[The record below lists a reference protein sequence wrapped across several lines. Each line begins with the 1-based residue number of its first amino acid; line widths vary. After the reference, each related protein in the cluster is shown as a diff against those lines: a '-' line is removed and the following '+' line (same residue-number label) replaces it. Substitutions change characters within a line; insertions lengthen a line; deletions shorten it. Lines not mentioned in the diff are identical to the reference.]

1 MKTFLLFLLLLAP
14 GLPAWAQQTQ
24 TQIIKG
30 TVTDAQSGYPLVG
43 AAVILLNANPVIA
56 SPTDGDGNFRL
67 AGVPLG
73 RQAVQVRYLSYK
85 EQTVPNI
92 VVTAGKEVVV
102 QITLEEQVLQGQEVV
117 ITGEREKGVTRN
129 EFAAVSA
136 RTFNPEETGRFA
148 GSRNDPARMAANFAG
163 VSGANDS
170 RNDIIIRG
178 NSPAGLLWRLDG
190 INIPN
195 PNHYGALG
203 STGGPVSML
212 NYNLLDKSDF
222 ITAAFPAQ
230 YGNAV
235 AGVFDLQMRTGN
247 NQKREYLGQ
256 IGFNGFEL
264 GAEGPL
270 AANSK
275 ASYLANYRYS
285 TLGAFQAVGL
295 ELGTGSATPQYQDA
309 NFKVVLPTEK
319 AGTFSVFGL
328 GGRSRINLL
337 GSKADTTARNF
348 YGDGSYDWY
357 LRYQTGVLGL
367 SHQYYFNPTTYSK
380 ITLAASGTRQT
391 FRGDSLSTES
401 RRPVPLEE
409 ADYRQDKYSAHL
421 LVHKKFNARNTLTT
435 GLILDVYT
443 FDLQNARIVPG
454 SSRAFVSGNGQSPL
468 TQGYTQWLHRFTDN
482 FSFNAGLNAQH
493 LGLNGSLTLEPRLG
507 LKYFLD
513 ARQSLS
519 LGYGHHS
526 QMQPF
531 QAYFTRTTYPNGSSA
546 LTNKNLGFVK
556 SRHLA
561 LSYDYRLR
569 PDLRLKVEAYYQR
582 LHDAA
587 VETRL
592 SSFSMLNAGADFSIP
607 DVDSLVNGGIGRNY
621 GVELTL
627 EKFYSQG
634 YYFLV
639 TTSLF
644 ESKYR
649 GSDGGWRNTAF
660 NGRYVVNGL
669 AGREIKIGRGGR
681 NSLNLDLKGTVAGG
695 RYVTPMDLEKSRLAG
710 EAVYRHEQAF
720 SQQLSDYLRT
730 DVKLSYR
737 MNRTRATH
745 EFSLDLQ
752 NVTNRQNVFTRR
764 YNPRTHT
771 LSTEYQVGFFPI
783 PQYRVLF

>member
-1 MKTFLLFLLLLAP
+1 MKNLLLLFLLLTAA
-14 GLPAWAQQTQ
+14 LPLWAQGP

-30 TVTDAQSGYPLVG
+30 KVTDAQSGYPLIG
-43 AAVILLNANPVIA
+43 ATVILLDSDPILA
-56 SPTDGDGNFRL
+56 SPTDAGGSFRL
-67 AGVPLG
+67 IGVPLG
-73 RQAVQVRYLSYK
+73 RQAVQVRYLGYK
-85 EQTVPNI
+85 EQTLPNI

-102 QITLEEQVLQGQEVV
+102 QISLEEQVLQGQEVV
-117 ITGEREKGVTRN
+117 ITGEREKGSAQN

-136 RTFNPEETGRFA
+136 RTFNPEETARFA

-235 AGVFDLQMRTGN
+235 GGVFDLQMRAGN
-247 NQKREYLGQ
+247 NEKREYLGQ

-264 GAEGPL
+264 GAEGPIT
-270 AANSK
+270 ANSK

-295 ELGTGSATPQYQDA
+295 EIGTGSATPQYQDA

-319 AGTFSVFGL
+319 AGTFSLFGL
-328 GGRSRINLL
+328 GGLSRINLL
-337 GSKADTTARNF
+337 GSEADTTARNF
-348 YGDGSYDWY
+348 YGDDSYDWY
-357 LRYQTGVLGL
+357 LKYQTGVLGL

-380 ITLAASGTRQT
+380 ITLAASGTRQL

-401 RRPVPLEE
+401 RLPVPMEE
-409 ADYRQDKYSAHL
+409 ADYKQNKYSAHL

-435 GLILDVYT
+435 GLILDLYA
-443 FDLQNARIVPG
+443 FDLLNARVVPG
-454 SSRAFVSGNGQSPL
+454 SARAFVSGDGQSLL

-482 FSFNAGLNAQH
+482 FSLNAGLNAQH
-493 LGLNGSLTLEPRLG
+493 LALNGSLALEPRLG

-531 QAYFTRTTYPNGSSA
+531 QAYFIRSTYADGSTA
-546 LTNKNLGFVK
+546 LTNKNLDFVQ

-561 LSYDYRLR
+561 LSYDYRFT
-569 PDLRLKVEAYYQR
+569 PDLRLKVETYYQR
-582 LHDAA
+582 LYGAA
-587 VETRL
+587 VETRP
-592 SSFSMLNAGADFSIP
+592 SSFSMLNAGADFTIP
-607 DVDSLVNGGIGRNY
+607 DLDSLRNGGRGRNY

-634 YYFLV
+634 FYFLL

-644 ESKYR
+644 ESTYR
-649 GSDGGWRNTAF
+649 GSDGVWRNTAF
-660 NGRYVVNGL
+660 NGRYVVNAL
-669 AGREIKIGRGGR
+669 AGKEIKVGRGGR
-681 NSLNLDLKGTVAGG
+681 NSLNLDLKGTGAGG
-695 RYVTPMDLEKSRLAG
+695 RYVTPIDLERSRLAG
-710 EAVYRHEQAF
+710 EAVYRDEQAF
-720 SQQLSDYLRT
+720 SQQLSDYFRT

-745 EFSLDLQ
+745 EFSLDMQ
-752 NVTNRQNVFTRR
+752 NVTNRDNVFTQR

-771 LSTEYQVGFFPI
+771 LSTEYQMGFFPI